1 MTPIHIFKKQNNMRK
16 TLAIIEKDENGYGVY
31 TPDLKDSVISGSGM
45 SVEAAKADFLTA
57 YKEVIDSYTD
67 SGEAVPDE
75 LKELTFEYKYD
86 VSAFFNQF
94 DCINASK
101 FAALAGISP
110 SLMRHYKLGDQ
121 YISEKQLEKY
131 PCDVCLTTPSYGCAP
146 DHRARGFC
154 LESDEIPA

>member
-1 MTPIHIFKKQNNMRK
+1 MKK
-16 TLAIIEKDENGYGVY
+16 TLAVIEKDENGYGVY

-57 YKEVIDSYTD
+57 YKEVLNSYTD
-67 SGEAVPDE
+67 SGEAVPEE
-75 LKELTFEYKYD
+75 LKDLTFDYKYD

-101 FAALAGISP
+101 FAAFAGISP

-121 YISEKQLEKY
+121 YISEKQLEKI
-131 PCDVCLTTPSYGCAP
+131 
-146 DHRARGFC
+146 
-154 LESDEIPA
+154 ESAAHELGRRLLAISM

>member
-1 MTPIHIFKKQNNMRK
+1 MRK
-16 TLAIIEKDENGYGVY
+16 TLAIIEKDGNGYGVY

-57 YKEVIDSYTD
+57 YKEVIDD
-67 SGEAVPDE
+67 
-75 LKELTFEYKYD
+75 LTFEYKYD

-121 YISEKQLEKY
+121 YISEKQLEKI
-131 PCDVCLTTPSYGCAP
+131 
-146 DHRARGFC
+146 
-154 LESDEIPA
+154 ESAAHELGRRLLAISM

>member
-1 MTPIHIFKKQNNMRK
+1 M
-16 TLAIIEKDENGYGVY
+16 AIIEKDENGYGVY

-75 LKELTFEYKYD
+75 LKDLIFEYKYD

-121 YISEKQLEKY
+121 YISEK
-131 PCDVCLTTPSYGCAP
+131 
-146 DHRARGFC
+146 
-154 LESDEIPA
+154 

>member
-1 MTPIHIFKKQNNMRK
+1 MRK

-67 SGEAVPDE
+67 SREAVPDE
-75 LKELTFEYKYD
+75 LKDLTFEYKYD

-121 YISEKQLEKY
+121 YISEKQLEKIESAAHE
-131 PCDVCLTTPSYGCAP
+131 LP

>member
-1 MTPIHIFKKQNNMRK
+1 
-16 TLAIIEKDENGYGVY
+16 
-31 TPDLKDSVISGSGM
+31 M

-75 LKELTFEYKYD
+75 LKDLTFEYKYD

-121 YISEKQLEKY
+121 YISEKQLEKI
-131 PCDVCLTTPSYGCAP
+131 
-146 DHRARGFC
+146 
-154 LESDEIPA
+154 ESAISM